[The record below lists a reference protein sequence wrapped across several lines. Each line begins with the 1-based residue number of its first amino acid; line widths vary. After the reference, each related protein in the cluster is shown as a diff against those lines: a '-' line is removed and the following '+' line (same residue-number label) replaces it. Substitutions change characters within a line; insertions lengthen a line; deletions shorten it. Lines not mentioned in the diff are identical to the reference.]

1 MRPEGI
7 DELIINCKVGNATR
21 SKLRRVAEWIVHTKR
36 TVTKNHHQVMSKN
49 WKERIE
55 KDSADL
61 SITELLSQRKLC
73 NVNIYASICKIV
85 LMGSLTPHFKGKFSV
100 IERLSLDEHNDIV
113 RDFICSGCKLCG
125 LPLYP
130 KNLRGESTSLIDCPN
145 NPKYLHVV
153 GQIYKP
159 FMIYV
164 RDQSG
169 QIPVL
174 VRNKA
179 AETLFANII
188 ADDVFECYK
197 SSHCMLLDT
206 CEPGNLRTSGI
217 LDGTCKTGITKRK
230 RSKEKLDF
238 HLIWLILIKCLL
250 NQGKNSPFGFQISV
264 NPDKNVDNGRF
275 ELVSLTL
282 PIP

>member
-1 MRPEGI
+1 
-7 DELIINCKVGNATR
+7 
-21 SKLRRVAEWIVHTKR
+21 
-36 TVTKNHHQVMSKN
+36 
-49 WKERIE
+49 
-55 KDSADL
+55 
-61 SITELLSQRKLC
+61 
-73 NVNIYASICKIV
+73 
-85 LMGSLTPHFKGKFSV
+85 
-100 IERLSLDEHNDIV
+100 
-113 RDFICSGCKLCG
+113 
-125 LPLYP
+125 
-130 KNLRGESTSLIDCPN
+130 
-145 NPKYLHVV
+145 
-153 GQIYKP
+153 
-159 FMIYV
+159 MIYV

-197 SSHCMLLDT
+197 SSHCMLLDI

-282 PIP
+282 PIPWDGIFLAPHIHVNSNIQANGHLLTEKESCFRDGCRLL